1 MTVQTR
7 GPQAQG
13 AGVSSGLGAVDT
25 AHAGSLAELLPLQR
39 IVGIGWLKAGLV
51 VGDGLVLLFAFTL
64 AYWLRFF
71 GGVTLEPHV
80 TPQLTTYLSVSLL
93 LMPLWLVLIACMG
106 GYSSGRL
113 LGGTSEYARIVN
125 ATTWGAMAVIVYSF
139 FDVDFSISRGWLVL
153 SWALAAV
160 LLCLFRFVARRVAT
174 HLRAQGFF
182 VSRALI
188 VGSNAEAQLLA
199 RQLGNRAQSGLQ
211 MMGLVQ
217 TAQGESILP
226 GAALLG
232 SLDDLPELV
241 QRTGATEVIV
251 ATTAVTRDELIHIA
265 ALLKGLPQTQLKLS
279 SGLYEVLTTGMEI
292 TTRNSVP
299 LMSLN
304 NLRLTRTEMMAKSA
318 LDYGLILAALPVLLP
333 VFAILALLVRLS
345 SPGPVLH
352 RRRVMGVGGKEFD
365 AFKFRTMVVN
375 GNEVLARHPEKLAEL
390 ERTHKIKDDPR
401 VTRIGAILRSASL
414 DELPQLLNVLLGQ
427 MSLVGPRMISPEEQ
441 EKYGLMRHNLLTV
454 KPGLTGMW
462 QVSGRSNLSYEERV
476 QLDMTYI
483 RNYTIWSDIQIL
495 FFQTLPAVFRKT
507 GAF

>member
-1 MTVQTR
+1 MTVRTSE
-7 GPQAQG
+7 PHVAG
-13 AGVSSGLGAVDT
+13 AAKTLGAVSAADMAA
-25 AHAGSLAELLPLQR
+25 AHAGSMGLQH
-39 IVGIGWLKAGLV
+39 IVGIAWLKAGLV

-64 AYWLRFF
+64 AYWLRFY

-80 TPQLTTYLSVSLL
+80 TPVLGTYLAVSVLL
-93 LMPLWLVLIACMG
+93 TPLWLLLIGSMG
-106 GYSSGRL
+106 GYSSVRL
-113 LGGTSEYARIVN
+113 LGGTSEYARLMN

-153 SWALAAV
+153 SWALASF
-160 LLCLFRFVARRVAT
+160 LLCLFRFVARRLAT
-174 HLRAQGFF
+174 HMRARGWF

-188 VGSNAEAQLLA
+188 VGSNGEAQLLA
-199 RQLGNRAQSGLQ
+199 KQLSNHAHSGLQ

-217 TAQGESILP
+217 TAQGENDAP
-226 GAALLG
+226 GATLLG
-232 SLDDLPELV
+232 SLNDLPQLV
-241 QRTGATEVIV
+241 ARMGVTEVIV
-251 ATTAVTRDELIHIA
+251 AATAVTRDELIHIA
-265 ALLKGLPQTQLKLS
+265 ALLKGLPQTHLKLS

-304 NLRLTRTEMMAKSA
+304 NLRLSRVEMLMKSA
-318 LDYGLILAALPVLLP
+318 LDYALILAALPVLLP
-333 VFAILALLVRLS
+333 VFGVLALLVRIS
-345 SPGPVLH
+345 SPGPILH

-375 GNEVLARHPEKLAEL
+375 GDELLEKYPEKKAELARS
-390 ERTHKIKDDPR
+390 HKIKDDPR
-401 VTRIGAILRSASL
+401 VTKIGRIMRAASL
-414 DELPQLLNVLLGQ
+414 DELPQLLNVVLGQ